1 MIRAHKI
8 RLYPNNK
15 QATYFCKACGVA
27 RFAYNW
33 GLSEWKRRYDAGEKV
48 NAGLLSKEL
57 NAIKRERFPW
67 MLDVTKCAPEVAI
80 RTNLKRALKNF
91 FEKKAK
97 FPVFH
102 QKGRH
107 DSFSAYSQHF
117 SVEGTTVKIP
127 RLGKVRI
134 AEPLRFSGKIIG
146 ATVSKTADK
155 WFIAIAVEIPDPEP
169 IRTNANQ
176 AVGVDLGVKTL
187 ATLSDGT
194 VVKGP
199 NASRKH
205 EQKLRRLNKELS
217 RRKGVKKGETQ
228 SNNFKKTKRKIARLH
243 ARIANIRLDATHK
256 LTTTLVKKYDLIG
269 VEKLNVAGMMSNHR
283 LARSIAD
290 NCFYE
295 FRRQLEYKAP
305 AAGTRVI
312 AANVMYASSKTCNV
326 CGTKR
331 KILSLDDRKWTCEC
345 CGAVHDRDVNA
356 AINLRNYAV
365 GYTATACGG
374 LGEVTAPDETGIKR
388 RNRKASGKS

>member
-27 RFAYNW
+27 RFTYNW
-33 GLSEWKRRYDAGEKV
+33 GLSEWKRRYNAGEKV

-67 MLDVTKCAPEVAI
+67 MLEVTKCASAEAL
-80 RTNLKRALKNF
+80 RTNLNRALKNF
-91 FEKKAK
+91 FEKRTK

-102 QKGRH
+102 QKGCH
-107 DSFSAYSQHF
+107 DSFSVYNRHF
-117 SVEGTTVKIP
+117 SVEGMMVKIP
-127 RLGKVRI
+127 KLGMVRI
-134 AEPLRFSGKIIG
+134 AEPLRFSGKIVG

-155 WFIAIAVEIPDPEP
+155 WFIAINVEIPDPEP
-169 IRTNANQ
+169 IHTGGNL

-194 VVKGP
+194 VVSGP
-199 NASRKH
+199 NASRKY

-217 RRKGVKKGETQ
+217 RRNVRKKGETQ
-228 SNNFKKTKRKIARLH
+228 SNNFEKTKRKLARLH

-256 LTTTLVKKYDLIG
+256 LTTALVKKYDLIG
-269 VEKLNVAGMMSNHR
+269 IEKLNVKGMMASHR
-283 LARSIAD
+283 MARFIAD
-290 NCFYE
+290 NSFYE

-365 GYTATACGG
+365 GYTVKACGG

-388 RNRKASGKS
+388 RRRKTSGKS